1 MQSLRRLLI
10 GSALAATAAW
20 LVPFA
25 PASAQT
31 AGSAMQTC
39 HVSIT
44 GTVTAVYG
52 SNEFS
57 MHAVTSGVGN
67 IHVHTSGARINAN
80 GLALRPGVFAGV
92 YGCYGPGRRFMNASQ
107 VTLAAS
113 QSAYASM
120 NNGNVSADRDTDR
133 DEVGSTDVDTCH
145 VSLFGTIG
153 QIRSSNAFMLN
164 TLRSSMGT
172 VYVDTRSARINA
184 NGLSIRPGVFAGL
197 YGCVEQDGRVF
208 KPNEVTLATSESTYA
223 SANHVVAL
231 TGTID
236 EVARGWIGVR
246 TRYNGHIHVYTSQT
260 GLRTGERVSVRGPFN
275 PLTGV
280 LNAASLAVI

>member
-1 MQSLRRLLI
+1 
-10 GSALAATAAW
+10 
-20 LVPFA
+20 
-25 PASAQT
+25 
-31 AGSAMQTC
+31 MQTC
-39 HVSIT
+39 RVSVT
-44 GTVTAVYG
+44 GTVTAVSG

-67 IHVHTSGARINAN
+67 IHVNTSGARINTN

-92 YGCYGPGRRFMNASQ
+92 YGCYGPGRRSINASQ

-120 NNGNVSADRDTDR
+120 NNASGAADRDTDR
-133 DEVGSTDVDTCH
+133 DAVGSADLDTCH
-145 VSLFGTIG
+145 VSLFGTIS
-153 QIRSSNAFMLN
+153 QVRSSNAFMLN
-164 TLRSSMGT
+164 PLRSSLGS
-172 VYVDTRSARINA
+172 VYVDTRSARINT
-184 NGLSIRPGVFAGL
+184 NGLSVHPGVFAGL

-208 KPNEVTLATSESTYA
+208 KPNQITLATSESTYA

-236 EVARGWIGVR
+236 EVGRGWVGVR

-260 GLRTGERVSVRGPFN
+260 GLRSGERVSVRGPFN

-280 LNAASLAVI
+280 VNAASVAVL